1 MRLPLLP
8 WLRRR
13 TTIVPGNNDL
23 VGTIRVDKRTKR
35 LVTRLRQGEI
45 AVIDHEDLDRVAAES
60 LVAARPTAVVNAAA
74 SVSGRYPN
82 LGPTILAEADIRL
95 LDLAGPAVMK
105 LREGDVLR
113 IDDAG
118 NCWRGADHVAEGEW
132 LTTETI
138 RKRTEAAKDNLA
150 EALEDFTVNT
160 LTFIRQERDLLL
172 EGQAIPTLKTPM
184 RDRHV
189 LVVARGHDYRKDLDT
204 LRGYIREYRP
214 VVIGVDGGADA
225 LLEQGIK
232 PHVIVG
238 DMDSISSEALVCGAE
253 VVVHAYAD
261 GRAPG
266 LERVQALGIDPIVF
280 PAGGLSQDMAMLL
293 AYEAGCD
300 LIVAVGAHAS
310 LVELLDKGRKG
321 MASTFLVRLKVGN
334 KLVDA
339 KGVNRLYRQSV
350 RRGDL
355 VVLVFAALL
364 AMGVFSIVS
373 EPLRLFWEDLFYL
386 AKDVIYRITS
396 LF

>member
-1 MRLPLLP
+1 VRRP
-8 WLRRR
+8 RRR
-13 TTIVPGNNDL
+13 PATPVGDGDL
-23 VGTIRVDKRTKR
+23 VATVRVDPRTKR
-35 LVTRLRQGEI
+35 LVTRLREGDL
-45 AVIDHEDLDRVAAES
+45 AVIDHQDLDRVAAES
-60 LVAARPTAVVNAAA
+60 LVAARPAAVVNAAA
-74 SVSGRYPN
+74 SISGRYPN
-82 LGPTILAEADIRL
+82 LGPTILAEAGVRL
-95 LDLAGPAVMK
+95 LDQAGPAVMG

-113 IDDAG
+113 IDDDG
-118 NCWRGADHVAEGEW
+118 GCWRGADKVAEGEW
-132 LTTETI
+132 LTAETI

-150 EALEDFTVNT
+150 EALEDFTANT
-160 LTFIRQERDLLL
+160 LTYIRAERDLLL
-172 EGQAIPTLKTPM
+172 EGSAIPTLKTRM

-214 VVIGVDGGADA
+214 VLIGVDGGADA
-225 LLEQGIK
+225 LLELGVR

-238 DMDSISSEALVCGAE
+238 DMDSVSSQALVCGAE

-310 LVELLDKGRKG
+310 LVELLDKGRQG

-339 KGVNRLYRQSV
+339 RGVNRLYRQSV

-355 VVLVFAALL
+355 LALLLAACVAMLVFSL
-364 AMGVFSIVS
+364 VS

-386 AKDVIYRITS
+386 GKDVLYRITS